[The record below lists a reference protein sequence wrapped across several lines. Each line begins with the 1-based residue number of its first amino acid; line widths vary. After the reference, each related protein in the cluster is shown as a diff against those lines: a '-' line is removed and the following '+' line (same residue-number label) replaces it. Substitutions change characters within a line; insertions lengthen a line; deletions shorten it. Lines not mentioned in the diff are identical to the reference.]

1 MFFPDGIYAAM
12 LTPFD
17 MNGRVNIKI
26 VTKMVDF
33 FVKKGVNGIFPVSNV
48 GEFIQI
54 SEEDKRCFINAVIA
68 SAGGRVKV
76 TPGISSPNPRQA
88 IDFGKY
94 CYQAGADAVVIS
106 APYYYK
112 YPPEMVESFLSQV
125 AKGLDIPVILYNI
138 PTFANEISIESLRR
152 LVKIENIVAIKESS
166 GNTANMQNILNLMD
180 GMSREF
186 RVMVGWEEMLL
197 SALTVG
203 AHGCMVAS
211 GGILPELMTAIL
223 RHYNANQIDQAA
235 RLQRLVARAT
245 EEMKK
250 VFFPYGYKLGMQ
262 ARGFDMGPFAIDIPA
277 TYAVQL
283 QDQQKKITETIDEV
297 IKEAQVDLQFS

>member
-1 MFFPDGIYAAM
+1 MFHPEGVYAAM

-17 MNGRVNIKI
+17 TNGRVNIN
-26 VTKMVDF
+26 TATRMVEF
-33 FVKKGVNGIFPVSNV
+33 FVEKGVNGIFPVSNV

-54 SEEDKRCFINAVIA
+54 SEEDKRCFIDAVIA
-68 SAGGRVKV
+68 AAGGRVKV

-88 IDFGKY
+88 IDLGKY
-94 CYQAGADAVVIS
+94 CSEAGADAVVIS

-125 AKGLDIPVILYNI
+125 AKRLDMPVILYNI
-138 PTFANEISIESLRR
+138 PAFANEISTDSLRR
-152 LVKIENIVAIKESS
+152 LLKIENIVAIKESS
-166 GNTANMQNILNLMD
+166 GNTANLQNILNLVD
-180 GMSREF
+180 RMSREF
-186 RVMVGWEEMLL
+186 RVLVGWEEMLL

-223 RHYNANQIDQAA
+223 RHYNANQIDQAV

-262 ARGFDMGPFAIDIPA
+262 SRGFDIGPLPIDIPA
-277 TYAVQL
+277 SYAVQL
-283 QDQQKKITETIDEV
+283 QDQQKKITETINEV
-297 IKEAQVDLQFS
+297 IKEAQVDLQFA

>member
-250 VFFPYGYKLGMQ
+250 VFFPYGYKLGIQ